1 MWERYIF
8 LKISKKMLKKLIN
21 TGIHKLMEKALVD
34 NTSAFSNY
42 FKKTNSLLVE
52 YSSEYEKPSSVKAL
66 TFSISLILFSAK

>member
-1 MWERYIF
+1 
-8 LKISKKMLKKLIN
+8 
-21 TGIHKLMEKALVD
+21 MEKALVD